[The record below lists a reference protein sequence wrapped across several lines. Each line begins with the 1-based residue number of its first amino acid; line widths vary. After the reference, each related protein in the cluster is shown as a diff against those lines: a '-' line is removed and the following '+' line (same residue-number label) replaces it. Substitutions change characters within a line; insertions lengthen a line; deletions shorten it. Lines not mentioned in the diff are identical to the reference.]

1 MDVNF
6 SETMLMAMFL

>member
-6 SETMLMAMFL
+6 SGMWLLLK